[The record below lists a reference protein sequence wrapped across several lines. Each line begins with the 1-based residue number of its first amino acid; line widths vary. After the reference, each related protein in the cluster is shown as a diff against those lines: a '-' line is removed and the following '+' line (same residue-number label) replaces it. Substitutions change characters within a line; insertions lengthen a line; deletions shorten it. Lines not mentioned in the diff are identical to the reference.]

1 VTSTP
6 AEELVET
13 FVDLADMMSG
23 EFELDR
29 FLRLLVNRCVRLL
42 GVPAT
47 GVFIVDHG
55 AVASHEPLA
64 PVLRHDASP
73 LLDCARDSAPVVV
86 PDLTATSSWPEFTGG
101 ARDAG
106 FASVHVL
113 PLCRRTETVGALALF
128 RDAVGEADVRVA
140 KAVAD
145 LAAVGI
151 LQSRALHRAEDLTR
165 QLQHALDSR
174 VIIEQAKG
182 VLAER
187 LGLNMKAAF
196 TALRGYA
203 RSHNTKVSALASA
216 VVDGDFDTDL
226 LKTGPGH

>member
-1 VTSTP
+1 
-6 AEELVET
+6 
-13 FVDLADMMSG
+13 MSG

-29 FLRLLVNRCVRLL
+29 FLRQLVNRCVRLL
-42 GVPAT
+42 DVPAA
-47 GVFIVDHG
+47 GVFIADHG

-73 LLDCARDSAPVVV
+73 LLDCARDGAPVVV
-86 PDLTATSSWPEFTGG
+86 PDLAATSPWPEFADG

-128 RDAVGEADVRVA
+128 RDEVGEEDVRIA
-140 KAVAD
+140 RAVAD

-151 LQSRALHRAEDLTR
+151 LQSRALRRSEELTR

-174 VIIEQAKG
+174 VVIEQAKG

-187 LGLNMKAAF
+187 LGLDMNAAF
-196 TALRGYA
+196 TTLRGYA
-203 RSHNTKVSALASA
+203 RSHNTKVSVLALSI
-216 VVDGDFDTDL
+216 VDGEFDTDL
-226 LKTGPGH
+226 LRTGSAH